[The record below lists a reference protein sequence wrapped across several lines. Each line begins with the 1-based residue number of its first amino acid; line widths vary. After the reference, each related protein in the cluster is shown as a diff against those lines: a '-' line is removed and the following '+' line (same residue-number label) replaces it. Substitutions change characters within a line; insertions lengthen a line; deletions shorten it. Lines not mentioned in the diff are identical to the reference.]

1 MVKADVKRDYYADLE
16 LPSTADAEEIKKQFR
31 YLAKQL
37 HPDRNPGHEVEAV
50 PKFQAVQAAHEILSD
65 PVEKSKYD
73 AARAKIAARNAAAAA
88 ANYTD
93 PYGFARSTT
102 TKQNSTPH
110 FPFPPPPKAT
120 QRGVPQT
127 QKQQAS
133 RGADKFNAFTRNA
146 PQSWDRARFDNA
158 RADAARGFPNMRT
171 THPTQKMPPT
181 APRQAPTAP
190 KPQSTSDVPH
200 VPNVPP
206 TTFPG
211 LSKTASTRKQGYT
224 PGTHGTDDQQA
235 PRSAYAYVRGTRG
248 PPQTSTHMYN
258 QDGTPMQSP
267 PMSRVRPGVSPL
279 RPTRSTDYTMNQ
291 DFPDGS
297 RPSSR
302 AGGERTDIHGDT
314 MHHRSS
320 SVRNSPIDRHWDEPG
335 PFGRPPSKFEHVPRH
350 RSASPGMRNAGR
362 HAEFSS
368 DTSSDEDDTYNVN
381 ARPKATPRTR
391 PRPRT
396 AAFADNPGLTGS
408 FPSTNYTRIVDDSKY
423 QFPAPESREPSRKP
437 FAGEPFPATEEHKM
451 SDAHVNGGHEE
462 ASDGPK
468 YARSRTLS
476 YPWSSRT
483 AIGANPSR
491 SAYRGLSFNGFPAW
505 AVPASVVPRMSP
517 SARKGTG
524 PFVAAQSPIANRV
537 LPICKEQADPSH
549 SREAQ
554 PPSKFSA
561 DEWHD
566 KLNVDDIFR
575 PTDSQM
581 RKSPSKLNRNGSKPG
596 TRGRGMSRG
605 VDQESSSSA
614 DRAEDSKAKAA
625 AFQKGKLP
633 PDWATKV
640 KPTPPPGE
648 TRTASDRTSHGS
660 HSTDDSRDQYVV
672 VEEDIMDVDDTPPVR
687 TNSNTTRSSPTEAHS
702 SKRRSSPDG
711 GVNLRDFAQQAP
723 FASTAAGLKDLDDLA
738 AHLPFES
745 KSEEK
750 YEKPS
755 TRLRALNLPKPP
767 KVVVPPAADRLDQA
781 NFLQYVDNMNAYM
794 QDWNHFNAKMIE
806 HFRGRQDRV
815 CGTMSH
821 NWISMLGDGP
831 DADKVD
837 ENGTQKAGYAA
848 YLQWLQDDAQC
859 RQWWDH
865 ANEKHLQCMEDLGRI
880 REVARRKFR
889 PS

>member
-1 MVKADVKRDYYADLE
+1 MVKADVKRDYYADLD
-16 LPSTADAEEIKKQFR
+16 LPSTADAEEIKKRFR

-37 HPDRNPGHEVEAV
+37 HPDRNPGHEVEVV

-65 PVEKSKYD
+65 PVEKAKYD
-73 AARAKIAARNAAAAA
+73 AARAKMAARNAAAAA
-88 ANYTD
+88 TNYTD
-93 PYGFARSTT
+93 PYGFARPTP
-102 TKQNSTPH
+102 TKQTATPQ
-110 FPFPPPPKAT
+110 FPFPPPPKAP
-120 QRGVPQT
+120 QRGMP
-127 QKQQAS
+127 QQAS
-133 RGADKFNAFTRNA
+133 RGADKFNAFTRSA

-171 THPTQKMPPT
+171 THTNQKMPPT

-190 KPQSTSDVPH
+190 KPSPTSEVPH

-211 LSKTASTRKQGYT
+211 LSRTASARKQGYT

-248 PPQTSTHMYN
+248 PPPPSAPMYN
-258 QDGTPMQSP
+258 QDGTPLQSP
-267 PMSRVRPGVSPL
+267 PVSRAWPGASPL
-279 RPTRSTDYTMNQ
+279 RPTRSTDYDMKQ
-291 DFPDGS
+291 DFQDGS

-302 AGGERTDIHGDT
+302 YAGAGGERTDIHGDT

-320 SVRNSPIDRHWDEPG
+320 SVRNSPIDRHWDAPG
-335 PFGRPPSKFEHVPRH
+335 PFGKPASNFEHVPRH
-350 RSASPGMRNAGR
+350 RSASPGMRSAGR

-368 DTSSDEDDTYNVN
+368 DTSSDEDEAYNVN
-381 ARPKATPRTR
+381 TRPKATPRSR

-408 FPSTNYTRIVDDSKY
+408 FPSTNYTRIVNDSKH
-423 QFPAPESREPSRKP
+423 QFPSSDSRETPSKP
-437 FAGEPFPATEEHKM
+437 FASEPFPATEEHKT
-451 SDAHVNGGHEE
+451 SDTHVNGGQEE
-462 ASDGPK
+462 VSDGPK
-468 YARSRTLS
+468 YARSRTFS
-476 YPWSSRT
+476 YPWWTQAANCPRST
-483 AIGANPSR
+483 A
-491 SAYRGLSFNGFPAW
+491 RGLSFNGLPSW
-505 AVPASVVPRMSP
+505 AVPASVFPRTSP
-517 SARKGTG
+517 AGRKRAD
-524 PFVAAQSPIANRV
+524 PFVTAQTPIPKRV
-537 LPICKEQADPSH
+537 FPHSEEQADPSH
-549 SREAQ
+549 SHEPQ

-561 DEWHD
+561 DEWHE

-581 RKSPSKLNRNGSKPG
+581 RKSPSKLNRNGSKPA

-633 PDWATKV
+633 PDWGSNV
-640 KPTPPPGE
+640 KPTPPPGD

-672 VEEDIMDVDDTPPVR
+672 VEEDIMDVDDTPPMKAA
-687 TNSNTTRSSPTEAHS
+687 SNPTRSSPFEAHS
-702 SKRRSSPDG
+702 TKRRSSPDG
-711 GVNLRDFAQQAP
+711 GVNLREFTQQAP
-723 FASTAAGLKDLDDLA
+723 FAPTAAGLKGLDDLA

-745 KSEEK
+745 KPEDK
-750 YEKPS
+750 YEKAP

-767 KVVVPPAADRLDQA
+767 KVVIPPAADRLDKA

-794 QDWNHFNAKMIE
+794 QDWNNFNATMLD
-806 HFRGRQDRV
+806 HFKARHNRV
-815 CGTMSH
+815 CGTMSQS
-821 NWISMLGDGP
+821 WVSMLWDGP
-831 DADKVD
+831 DADKID
-837 ENGTQKAGYAA
+837 ENGTQKAGYSA
-848 YLQWLQDDAQC
+848 YLQWLHDDAQC

-865 ANEKHLQCMEDLGRI
+865 ANEKHLQCMEDLGRV

>member
-1 MVKADVKRDYYADLE
+1 MVKADVKRDYYADLD
-16 LPSTADAEEIKKQFR
+16 LPSTADSEEIKKQFR

-37 HPDRNPGHEVEAV
+37 HPDRNPGHEVEVV

-65 PVEKSKYD
+65 PVEKAKYD

-88 ANYTD
+88 TNYTD

-102 TKQNSTPH
+102 TKQTATPQ
-110 FPFPPPPKAT
+110 FPFPPPPKGT

-133 RGADKFNAFTRNA
+133 RGADKFNAFTRNV
-146 PQSWDRARFDNA
+146 PQSWDRTRFDNA

-171 THPTQKMPPT
+171 TQPTQKMPPT

-190 KPQSTSDVPH
+190 KPSPTSDIPH

-211 LSKTASTRKQGYT
+211 LSRTASARKQGYT

-235 PRSAYAYVRGTRG
+235 PRSAYSYVRGTRG
-248 PPQTSTHMYN
+248 PPPTSAHMYN
-258 QDGTPMQSP
+258 QDGNPMQSP
-267 PMSRVRPGVSPL
+267 PISRSRPAVSPL
-279 RPTRSTDYTMNQ
+279 RPTRSTDYDMKQ
-291 DFPDGS
+291 DFQDGS

-302 AGGERTDIHGDT
+302 YAGAGGERTDIHGDT

-320 SVRNSPIDRHWDEPG
+320 SVRNSPINRHWDEPG
-335 PFGRPPSKFEHVPRH
+335 PFGRPTSHFEHVPRH

-368 DTSSDEDDTYNVN
+368 DTSSDEDETYNVN
-381 ARPKATPRTR
+381 ARPKATPRNR
-391 PRPRT
+391 PRPKT
-396 AAFADNPGLTGS
+396 AAFTDNPGLTGS

-423 QFPAPESREPSRKP
+423 QFPAPGSREPSRKP
-437 FAGEPFPATEEHKM
+437 FASEPSPSSEEHKT
-451 SDAHVNGGHEE
+451 SDAHVNGGQEE
-462 ASDGPK
+462 VLDGP
-468 YARSRTLS
+468 
-476 YPWSSRT
+476 
-483 AIGANPSR
+483 
-491 SAYRGLSFNGFPAW
+491 
-505 AVPASVVPRMSP
+505 
-517 SARKGTG
+517 
-524 PFVAAQSPIANRV
+524 NRE
-537 LPICKEQADPSH
+537 P
-549 SREAQ
+549 Q

-561 DEWHD
+561 DEWHG

-581 RKSPSKLNRNGSKPG
+581 RKSPSKLNRNGSKPT

-633 PDWATKV
+633 PDWASKV

-672 VEEDIMDVDDTPPVR
+672 VEEDIMDVDDTPPIR
-687 TNSNTTRSSPTEAHS
+687 TTSNPTRSSPVEAHS
-702 SKRRSSPDG
+702 TKRRSSPDG
-711 GVNLRDFAQQAP
+711 GVNLRDFTQQAP
-723 FASTAAGLKDLDDLA
+723 FAPTAAGLKGLDDLA

-745 KSEEK
+745 KSEDS

-815 CGTMSH
+815 CGTMSQ
-821 NWISMLGDGP
+821 NWVSMLGDGP
-831 DADKVD
+831 DADKLE

-859 RQWWDH
+859 RHWWDH